1 MRMYDII
8 QKKKQS
14 QKLSK
19 EEIEFFVNGFTNGE
33 IPDYQASALM
43 MAVCLNSMD
52 EEETAIL
59 TDAMANSGDMVDLSQ
74 FGDLSVDKHS
84 TGGVGDKT
92 TLVVAPIVAAL
103 GGKVSK
109 MSGRGLGH
117 TGGTVDKLESING
130 YKTSL
135 SIDEFLKQVEEIGI
149 AVIGQTGNLAPAD
162 KKLYALRDVTA
173 TVDSIPLITSS
184 IMSKKIAAGSKCIVL
199 DVKVGSGAFMKTLN
213 DAEKLAENMVK
224 IGKICGRRMSAII
237 TDMDTPLGNAVGNS
251 LEIIEAVSV
260 LKGENKGDLFEV
272 CVALAS
278 QMISLVHNVDLSLA
292 KQNVLDCIDSGKA
305 FSKMKEWIKKQGGNI
320 DCIENVNLFEKSKH
334 ALEVIAGKD
343 GYISK
348 MNCEKIG
355 DVSVILGAGRIKKDD
370 IIDHSAGIIIN
381 KKTGDFVKKGETL
394 CTLYTNNPDILTKA
408 SEEYLS
414 ALEFSVTPINRPPLI
429 YKTII

>member
-292 KQNVLDCIDSGKA
+292 KQNVIDCIDSGKA